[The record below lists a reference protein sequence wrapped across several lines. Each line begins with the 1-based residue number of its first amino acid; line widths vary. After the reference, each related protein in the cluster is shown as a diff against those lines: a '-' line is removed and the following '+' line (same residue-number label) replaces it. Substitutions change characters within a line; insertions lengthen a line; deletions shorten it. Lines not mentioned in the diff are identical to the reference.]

1 MQAPAN
7 KSHSREWFGYDA
19 RAMRTTNW
27 RISAWVIVALLA
39 AAPCAHAQAPAA
51 DEFFNADAL
60 RIFHFKLTRSAW
72 DQMQPNRGGL
82 FSGLFAAT
90 RPAKEEATHDSPFGY
105 HYAYVHA
112 DVEYDG
118 RLYRDVG
125 LRFKGNSSYLVARE
139 LKKPFKLDVNHYQ
152 KEQELSGISSLN
164 FNNNAMDPEFLREA
178 ASYEFFRDAGVP
190 ASRTTW
196 GLVYLS
202 VESLHDKKLAG
213 LYTLVEEVNKPFLKA
228 HFGSSKGLLLKP
240 ENAFNLPYLGDD
252 FAKYK
257 KMYRPKTDGTPAT
270 RRRLIELLKLIHQ
283 ADDATFEAK
292 IDQNL
297 DMPEFLRFIAANALL
312 ANMDSFLSTGHNF
325 YLYIHPDTLKAHFI
339 PWDLNLSFGTFDWVG
354 TVEEQ
359 AKLSLKQPY
368 VKANLLTERVLRID
382 RFARAYRAE
391 AERIA
396 KTCLARE
403 HFDARMKRMEGAIA
417 QAEHVANVPHKALP
431 PKLPAMYDLRNF
443 AAARYDSVM
452 AQLTR
457 KDEGYV
463 PYWQKGFIGG
473 RMQRPATRP
482 TTKPVTQPA
491 R

>member
-1 MQAPAN
+1 
-7 KSHSREWFGYDA
+7 
-19 RAMRTTNW
+19 MRTTNGH
-27 RISAWVIVALLA
+27 ISAWLILALLA
-39 AAPCAHAQAPAA
+39 IAPHAHGGAPAA
-51 DEFFNADAL
+51 DGFFNADAL
-60 RIFHFKLTRSAW
+60 RVFHFKLTRDAW
-72 DQMQPNRGGL
+72 DKMQPSRGDL
-82 FSGLFAAT
+82 FSGLFAGT

-125 LRFKGNSSYLVARE
+125 LRFKGNSSYLVGRE

-152 KEQELSGISSLN
+152 KDQELSGISSLN
-164 FNNNAMDPEFLREA
+164 FNNNAMDPLFLREA
-178 ASYEFFRDAGVP
+178 VSYAFFREAGVP

-228 HFGSSKGLLLKP
+228 HFGDSKGLLLKP

-257 KMYRPKTDGTPAT
+257 KIYRPKTDGTPAT
-270 RRRLIELLKLIHQ
+270 QRRLIELLKLIHQ
-283 ADDATFEAK
+283 ADDATFEAR
-292 IDQNL
+292 IDQYL
-297 DMPEFLRFIAANALL
+297 DMPEFLRFIAANTLL

-325 YLYIHPDTLKAHFI
+325 YLYIHPETLKAHFI

-359 AKLSLKQPY
+359 TRLSLKQPY
-368 VKANLLTERVLRID
+368 VKANLLTERVLRVD

-391 AERIA
+391 AQRIA
-396 KTCLARE
+396 KTCLTRE
-403 HFDARMKRMEGAIA
+403 HFDAQMKPMEGVIA
-417 QAEHVANVPHKALP
+417 QAERVAKVPHQALP
-431 PKLPAMYDLRNF
+431 PKLPAAYDLRNF

-452 AQLTR
+452 AQLSG
-457 KDEGYV
+457 KDGGYV

-473 RMQRPATRP
+473 RMKRPATQP
-482 TTKPVTQPA
+482 ATKPITQPA